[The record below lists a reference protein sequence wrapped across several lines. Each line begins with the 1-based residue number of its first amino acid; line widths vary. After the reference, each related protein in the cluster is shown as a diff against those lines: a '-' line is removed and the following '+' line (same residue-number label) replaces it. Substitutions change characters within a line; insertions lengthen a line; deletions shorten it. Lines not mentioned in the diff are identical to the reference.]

1 MINNSY
7 ESSSSSSEASS
18 LSGSP
23 IPLANFTNYWQ
34 AYNLDTNQTFKNDTF
49 SSYPYYNFS
58 FTTDTTSQI
67 QPLNAKSNESSP
79 QLDHNVSYNY
89 ANKLASSYYYQHENE
104 SSNVQTLP
112 FINAYHNTNNYL
124 DSYTSSATLSS
135 QEKSSQ
141 ITSPHLTVPPKQVS
155 TPVVESVND
164 KRQQPPQ
171 QMPVKTGSVVN
182 RRRNRTQFSL
192 SQIQSLESVFE
203 KTHYPEVQL
212 VDRLSEKLN
221 LSIERISIWFQNRR
235 AKDKKSKKHG
245 TKKESAQTHGGNDNS
260 NQMTHV

>member
-1 MINNSY
+1 M
-7 ESSSSSSEASS
+7 
-18 LSGSP
+18 L
-23 IPLANFTNYWQ
+23 
-34 AYNLDTNQTFKNDTF
+34 
-49 SSYPYYNFS
+49 
-58 FTTDTTSQI
+58 
-67 QPLNAKSNESSP
+67 
-79 QLDHNVSYNY
+79 
-89 ANKLASSYYYQHENE
+89 
-104 SSNVQTLP
+104 
-112 FINAYHNTNNYL
+112 
-124 DSYTSSATLSS
+124 S

-141 ITSPHLTVPPKQVS
+141 ITSPHQVTLPPKQVS
-155 TPVVESVND
+155 TPIVETNND
-164 KRQQPPQ
+164 KQHQSPQ
-171 QMPVKTGSVVN
+171 QIPVKTGSVVN

-245 TKKESAQTHGGNDNS
+245 TKKESTQAHGGNNS

>member
-18 LSGSP
+18 LSCSP
-23 IPLANFTNYWQ
+23 VPLANFTNYWQ
-34 AYNLDTNQTFKNDTF
+34 AYNLDTNQTVKNDTF
-49 SSYPYYNFS
+49 TSYPYYNFS

-67 QPLNAKSNESSP
+67 QPLNAKSNGSSP
-79 QLDHNVSYNY
+79 QLEHVSYNY
-89 ANKLASSYYYQHENE
+89 ANKLATSYYYQNENE
-104 SSNVQTLP
+104 PTSVQALP
-112 FINAYHNTNNYL
+112 FLNAYHNTNNYH
-124 DSYTSSATLSS
+124 DSYTTTLPS

-141 ITSPHLTVPPKQVS
+141 ITSPHQVTVPPKLVS
-155 TPVVESVND
+155 TSTVESNND
-164 KRQQPPQ
+164 KQHQSSQ

-245 TKKESAQTHGGNDNS
+245 TKKETHGLNNNSDS